1 MFLMSEEEM
10 MATLNEG
17 IGIRW
22 NVFSNF
28 GGSSDEVDDLKNEL
42 QKANR
47 YYRGISDEKLVKD
60 RNGFVK
66 VITAIFRVL
75 LDLEGIADV
84 LVAPLTLGL
93 TLITYLFTR
102 VLSLPLD
109 ATEQRF
115 YEKEAEKAIDK
126 LKELKKKNPKE
137 ADEIDRHIRRI
148 ENALDDLD

>member
-1 MFLMSEEEM
+1 MSEEEM